1 MTACWYG
8 CMNFPQRLKQVLK
21 KRKITQRELAR
32 RLRVSEGGV
41 ANWMSGTMPSISRLI
56 EICDFLDVSS
66 DYLLGIDEHGCIEH
80 YKNGAFGWME
90 NIPENLTE
98 ELSQEYRVGIQFFEA
113 VVRDGLFESELT
125 GPNGR
130 FKGQTIAGL
139 ERSFRTAIFANAL
152 KLKRVGR
159 NHLLED
165 DLLKLYSPLLKQV
178 LVVELPKGRHSH
190 RNCVSSHLFNVEFLA
205 HAAATEVFPALEE
218 GAIGIGPGYT
228 LYRCAE
234 LAPPSQHQYKSINWA
249 STMEVSSHQ
258 QEAASVSSN
267 LAVKLLAARN
277 PNTRAFTLP
286 YLAPERRSLHREDL
300 DAHQAQAAAT
310 IEELRVAR
318 AILMTVG
325 GVSSPNAA
333 DSLVYSRRS
342 TLSPKFLHSLHE
354 QLKLENKER
363 SFSGEVLGHML
374 GNNAQGVGDASFQS
388 IQERKVYAPAL
399 NLLRN
404 VMDRNNGYVWVI
416 ATGDHKK
423 IATEMVIRNR
433 LANALVID
441 GEIAEFLLDAKRA
454 RRGVARSR

>member
-1 MTACWYG
+1 MT
-8 CMNFPQRLKQVLK
+8 FSRRLREILK
-21 KRKITQRELAR
+21 KKKITQRELAH
-32 RLRVSEGGV
+32 RLQVSEGGV
-41 ANWMSGTMPSISRLI
+41 ANWMNGTMPSISRLI
-56 EICDFLDVSS
+56 EICSFLDMSS
-66 DYLLGIDEHGCIEH
+66 DYLLGIDENGCIEH
-80 YKNGAFGWME
+80 YEHGAIGWIE
-90 NIPENLTE
+90 HIPENLSE
-98 ELSQEYRVGIQFFEA
+98 ELSEEYRQGIQFFEA
-113 VVRDGLFESELT
+113 VVREGLCESELT

-139 ERSFRTAIFANAL
+139 ERSFRTAVFANAL
-152 KLKRVGR
+152 KLTRFGR
-159 NHLLED
+159 NRLLED
-165 DLLKLYSPLLKQV
+165 DLAKLYSPLLKQV
-178 LVVELPKGRHSH
+178 IVVELPKGQNSH

-205 HAAATEVFPALEE
+205 YAAATEVFPALEE

-234 LAPPSQHQYKSINWA
+234 LVPPSQHQYKSINWA
-249 STMEVSSHQ
+249 STMEVNNHQ

-277 PNTRAFTLP
+277 PNTRAFYLP
-286 YLAPERRSLHREDL
+286 YLAPERRNLHRDDL

-325 GVSSPNAA
+325 GVSSVKVD
-333 DSLVYSRRS
+333 DSPAYPKRR
-342 TLSPKFLHSLHE
+342 TLGPKFLHSLHE
-354 QLKLENKER
+354 QLKLENKAT
-363 SFSGEVLGHML
+363 SFSAEVLGHML
-374 GNNAQGVGDASFQS
+374 GNNAQGIGDATFQS

-399 NLLRN
+399 NLVRN

-423 IATEMVIRNR
+423 VATEMVIRNR

-441 GEIAEFLLDAKRA
+441 EEIAGFLLDARRV
-454 RRGVARSR
+454 RRGLARSR

>member
-1 MTACWYG
+1 MAAPGWGFMT
-8 CMNFPQRLKQVLK
+8 FPQRLKQILK
-21 KRKITQRELAR
+21 KRKITQRELAH
-32 RLRVSEGGV
+32 RLQVSEGGV

-56 EICDFLDVSS
+56 EICSFLDVSS

-80 YKNGAFGWME
+80 YEHGAFGWIE
-90 NIPENLTE
+90 NFPENLTE
-98 ELSQEYRVGIQFFEA
+98 ELSKEYRQGIQFFEA
-113 VVRDGLFESELT
+113 VVRDGLCESELT

-130 FKGQTIAGL
+130 FKRQSIAGL
-139 ERSFRTAIFANAL
+139 ERSFRTAVFANAL
-152 KLKRVGR
+152 KLTRVGR
-159 NHLLED
+159 NRLLED

-178 LVVELPKGRHSH
+178 IVVELPKGHDSH
-190 RNCVSSHLFNVEFLA
+190 RSYVSSHVFNVEFLA
-205 HAAATEVFPALEE
+205 YAAATEVFPALEE

-234 LAPPSQHQYKSINWA
+234 LVPPSQHQYKSINWA
-249 STMEVSSHQ
+249 STMEVNNHQ

-277 PNTRAFTLP
+277 PNTRAFYLP
-286 YLAPERRSLHREDL
+286 YLAPERRNLLRDDL

-318 AILMTVG
+318 ALLLTVG
-325 GVSSPNAA
+325 GVSTVNI
-333 DSLVYSRRS
+333 DSSQGFPKRR
-342 TLSPKFLHSLHE
+342 TFSPKFLYSLHE
-354 QLKLENKER
+354 QLKLEKKAT

-374 GNNAQGVGDASFQS
+374 GNNAQGIGDASFQS

-423 IATEMVIRNR
+423 IATEMVVRNG
-433 LANALVID
+433 LANALAID
-441 GEIAEFLLDAKRA
+441 EDIAEFLINAKRV
-454 RRGVARSR
+454 R

>member
-1 MTACWYG
+1 MT
-8 CMNFPQRLKQVLK
+8 FSRRLREILK
-21 KRKITQRELAR
+21 KRKITQRELAH
-32 RLRVSEGGV
+32 RLQVSEGGV

-56 EICDFLDVSS
+56 EICSFLDVSS

-80 YKNGAFGWME
+80 FEHGAIGWIE
-90 NIPENLTE
+90 NVPENLTE
-98 ELSQEYRVGIQFFEA
+98 ELSKEYRQGIQFFKA
-113 VVRDGLFESELT
+113 VVQEGAGESELT

-139 ERSFRTAIFANAL
+139 ERSFRTAVFANAL
-152 KLKRVGR
+152 KLTSVGR
-159 NHLLED
+159 NRLLED
-165 DLLKLYSPLLKQV
+165 DLVKLYSPLLKQV
-178 LVVELPKGRHSH
+178 IVVELPKGQNSH

-205 HAAATEVFPALEE
+205 YAAATEVFPALEE

-234 LAPPSQHQYKSINWA
+234 LVPPSQHQYKSINWA
-249 STMEVSSHQ
+249 STMEVNNHQ

-277 PNTRAFTLP
+277 PNTRAFYLP
-286 YLAPERRSLHREDL
+286 YLAPERRNLHRDDL

-325 GVSSPNAA
+325 GVSSAKVDKSSSYPKK
-333 DSLVYSRRS
+333 R
-342 TLSPKFLHSLHE
+342 TFGPKFLHSLHE
-354 QLKLENKER
+354 QLKHEKKAA
-363 SFSGEVLGHML
+363 SFRGEVLGHML
-374 GNNAQGVGDASFQS
+374 GNNAQGIGDVSFQS

-399 NLLRN
+399 SLVRN
-404 VMDRNNGYVWVI
+404 VMDRNNGFVWVI

-423 IATEMVIRNR
+423 VATEMVLSNG

-441 GEIAEFLLDAKRA
+441 EEIAEFLIDAKRV
-454 RRGVARSR
+454 RRG